1 MIWEGLLQFLAAGF
15 GTMAFSVLFSVP
27 REHYPLCGFIGGAGW
42 FICWGSRGGQFCSN
56 SFYYPGFQNRKHS
69 KEMSGNSVSH
79 CRNFS

>member
-42 FICWGSRGGQFCSN
+42 FICWG
-56 SFYYPGFQNRKHS
+56 
-69 KEMSGNSVSH
+69 
-79 CRNFS
+79 